1 MIYDDYDS
9 GVMYQDDLYRAPP
22 ALSQG
27 RQGGHQHPD
36 HQQYHEGPPSGNP
49 FDDPFFNNFLKG
61 VLIVCVNERVNH
73 RNLIQANNS
82 KKCHSH
88 NNNNSR
94 SRFPNSRQPLPRS
107 SPVHPL
113 FTSLRHH
120 NDNSNNI
127 SNHNNKDL
135 SRNRSR
141 RLYKNRRIASSK
153 QVLGNPLQKDRDNL
167 NGSESLP

>member
-1 MIYDDYDS
+1 MTMTLVWCIRMTCTGHPQPCHKADKGDTSILIISSIMRVHHQATLLMI
-9 GVMYQDDLYRAPP
+9 
-22 ALSQG
+22 
-27 RQGGHQHPD
+27 
-36 HQQYHEGPPSGNP
+36 PSSTI
-49 FDDPFFNNFLKG
+49 FWK

-120 NDNSNNI
+120 NDNSNNSI

-141 RLYKNRRIASSK
+141 RLYKNRRMASSK